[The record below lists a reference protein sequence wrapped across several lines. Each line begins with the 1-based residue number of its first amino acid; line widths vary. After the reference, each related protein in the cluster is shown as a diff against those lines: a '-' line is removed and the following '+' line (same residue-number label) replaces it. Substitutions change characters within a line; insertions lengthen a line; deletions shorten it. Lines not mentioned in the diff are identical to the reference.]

1 MQALAFAIQINSSSY
16 HELARIADSIISVS
30 LAVGPISRLLTRQM
44 YLAIESRS
52 AWDHTF
58 RFPPALLEELKFWFN
73 YIESFSVYSIRPLRD
88 SSTVVFS
95 DASDVAFGGL
105 RRVIRLPRRL
115 CGQRSTI
122 DDLNQSF
129 SRSEAIYYV
138 LLCFVEHL

>member
-16 HELARIADSIISVS
+16 RELARIAGSIISVS

-52 AWDHTF
+52 TWDHTF

-73 YIESFSVYSIRPLRD
+73 YIESFSVYSIRPSRD

-95 DASDVAFGGL
+95 DASDVAFGGTSEGYPPSPTAL
-105 RRVIRLPRRL
+105 WPAVDDRRF
-115 CGQRSTI
+115 GSK
-122 DDLNQSF
+122 F
-129 SRSEAIYYV
+129 FAK
-138 LLCFVEHL
+138 

>member
-16 HELARIADSIISVS
+16 RELARIAGSIISVS

-73 YIESFSVYSIRPLRD
+73 YIESFSVYSIRPPRD

-95 DASDVAFGGL
+95 DASDVAFGGTSEGYPPSSTAL
-105 RRVIRLPRRL
+105 WPAVDDRRF
-115 CGQRSTI
+115 GSK
-122 DDLNQSF
+122 F
-129 SRSEAIYYV
+129 FAK
-138 LLCFVEHL
+138 

>member
-16 HELARIADSIISVS
+16 RELARIAGSIISVS

-73 YIESFSVYSIRPLRD
+73 YIESFSVYSIRPPRD

-105 RRVIRLPRRL
+105 SAFLDGSVASGR
-115 CGQRSTI
+115 RSTI
-122 DDLNQSF
+122 WVK
-129 SRSEAIYYV
+129 V
-138 LLCFVEHL
+138 LLFAK